1 MQHGEMQLFNT
12 TPLSEIQPG
21 EMKFGETLPFFF
33 FFFFSNKKTKKKKK
47 NGKKIGIEK

>member
-33 FFFFSNKKTKKKKK
+33 FFFFSHQNTKNTEI
-47 NGKKIGIEK
+47 NGKRIGIDK